1 MAPTTPPHT
10 TTSGTITPPTTQQ
23 PEEKTS
29 THGDLP
35 TMLTDATSNEAAP
48 LTNPHGLPE
57 SSNTLSTQS
66 VPILSGGTE
75 QFDMVTS
82 IITVTTTDP
91 VNSNRTFF
99 SVAVTAGV
107 IVSLVL
113 VITIAITF
121 AVSLVVC
128 IKARNIN
135 KATVSVVSNE
145 AYGVTLQDMAT
156 HTEESTYTYAAVGQA
171 DITEAKWNEA
181 YATNIITEGNEAY
194 ATNFVTQGNEAYKAV
209 TSVTVSETVD
219 LYDYVK
225 S

>member
-1 MAPTTPPHT
+1 MHTATYSCSPLPTTAPSPPSTDPTADTDETHPP
-10 TTSGTITPPTTQQ
+10 TIQDSQRPTDTPPIITSPNDNGDEIKTFDML
-23 PEEKTS
+23 TS
-29 THGDLP
+29 TIP
-35 TMLTDATSNEAAP
+35 T
-48 LTNPHGLPE
+48 
-57 SSNTLSTQS
+57 
-66 VPILSGGTE
+66 TE
-75 QFDMVTS
+75 
-82 IITVTTTDP
+82 P
-91 VNSNRTFF
+91 ANSNRTTFP
-99 SVAVTAGV
+99 VAIAAGV
-107 IVSLVL
+107 IAFLVLIIIVTITLIVSL
-113 VITIAITF
+113 
-121 AVSLVVC
+121 AVCV
-128 IKARNIN
+128 KARKIN
-135 KATVSVVSNE
+135 RATVSVVSNE

>member
-128 IKARNIN
+128 MKARKIN
-135 KATVSVVSNE
+135 RATVSVVNNE
-145 AYGVTLQDMAT
+145 AYGVALQDMAT
-156 HTEESTYTYAAVGQA
+156 HIIEGAAYTYPAVSEA
-171 DITEAKWNEA
+171 DTTEVKLNEA
-181 YATNIITEGNEAY
+181 YTTNIVTKGNEAY
-194 ATNFVTQGNEAYKAV
+194 VTNIVPERNEAYR
-209 TSVTVSETVD
+209 SVTVGHETAD
-219 LYDYVK
+219 MYDYVK
-225 S
+225 P